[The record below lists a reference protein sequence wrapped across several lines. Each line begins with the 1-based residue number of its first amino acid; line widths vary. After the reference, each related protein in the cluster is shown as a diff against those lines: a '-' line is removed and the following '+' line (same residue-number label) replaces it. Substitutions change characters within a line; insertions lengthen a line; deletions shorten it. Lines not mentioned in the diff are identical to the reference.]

1 MVQSILIR
9 LGITD
14 PGGPGKKFIHTLFL
28 SLFIY
33 LYTVKTSVC
42 STMKNFALF
51 YKIANI
57 NFYSND
63 FYFIYS
69 QNS

>member
-33 LYTVKTSVC
+33 LSRVLSGADIKKSRSSGIVMLAGTYAILD
-42 STMKNFALF
+42 KNWLG
-51 YKIANI
+51 IT
-57 NFYSND
+57 
-63 FYFIYS
+63 
-69 QNS
+69 